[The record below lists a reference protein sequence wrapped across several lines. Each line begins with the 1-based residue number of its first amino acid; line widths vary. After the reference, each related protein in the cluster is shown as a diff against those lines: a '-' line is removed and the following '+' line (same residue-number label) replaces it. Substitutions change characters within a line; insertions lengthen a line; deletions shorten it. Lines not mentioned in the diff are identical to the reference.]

1 MKVLTKGALVALLL
15 AGVAAPALAQVNTS
29 TATGSG
35 SVTIIRPITVTAD
48 KALLF
53 GTLIRPASGSGDA
66 TVANAGGLT
75 VSGGIFSL
83 ASGGASQPAEF
94 TIKGEAGQAFTLNVA
109 DNFDLHHGGDTLTV
123 TTNQSVADGTI
134 TPAGAVG
141 DVADAVTLVKV
152 GGKITVANTTPSGLY
167 SGTFAVT
174 ATYN

>member
-1 MKVLTKGALVALLL
+1 MKILTKGALVALLL
-15 AGVAAPALAQVNTS
+15 SGASVPALAQVNTS
-29 TATGSG
+29 TATGAG

-53 GTLIRPASGSGDA
+53 GTLIRPATGSGDA

-75 VSGGIFSL
+75 VTGGIFSL
-83 ASGGASQPAEF
+83 ASGGASQAAEF

-109 DNFDLHHGGDTLTV
+109 DNFNLTHGTDTLTV
-123 TTNQSVADGTI
+123 TTNQNIVDGTI
-134 TPAGAVG
+134 TPTGAVG

-152 GGKITVANTTPSGLY
+152 GGKITVASSTPSGLY